1 MTVRVYAA
9 DLHVHTCLSP
19 CADEEMSPRNI
30 VRTALET
37 SVDII
42 AVTDHNSGK
51 NARALME
58 AAIDLPLTVIGG
70 MEVQSREEVH
80 LLSLFGSVE
89 ILEEWDTFIYEHL
102 PDVRNDPEV
111 FGYQPIVDKEGY
123 IVRFEEKLLINSL
136 DLSLEEVIKG
146 VANRNGICIPAHV
159 DREAF
164 SIIGQ
169 LGYIPPDLPLAAVEI
184 TGAQRDMVPERYEVV
199 TASDAHFLREVG
211 TKRTLFLLEAPTLEE
226 IHLSLKKEGGRHITE
241 LS

>member
-1 MTVRVYAA
+1 MVQVYAA

-30 VRTALET
+30 VRTAIEA

-51 NARALME
+51 NARAVME
-58 AAIDLPLTVIGG
+58 AAADLPLTVIAG

-80 LLSLFGSVE
+80 LLSLFKSIE
-89 ILEEWDTFIYEHL
+89 TLEEWDTFIYEHL
-102 PDVRNDPEV
+102 PDVRKDPEV

-123 IVRFEEKLLINSL
+123 VLRFEEKLLINSL
-136 DLSLEEVIKG
+136 DLSLEEIVRG
-146 VANRNGICIPAHV
+146 VANRDGICIPAHV

-169 LGYIPPDLPLAAVEI
+169 LGYIPPGLPIAAVEI
-184 TGAQRDMVPERYEVV
+184 TGDQRDMVPEGYEVV
-199 TASDAHFLREVG
+199 TASDAHFLRAIG

-226 IHLSLKKEGGRHITE
+226 IRRGLRREGGRHVTE

>member
-1 MTVRVYAA
+1 MVRVYAS

-30 VRTALET
+30 VRTAVEASL
-37 SVDII
+37 DII
-42 AVTDHNSGK
+42 AVVDHNSGK
-51 NARALME
+51 NSRVVIE
-58 AAIDLPLTVIGG
+58 AAADLPLTVIAG

-80 LLSLFGSVE
+80 LLSLFASVE
-89 ILEEWDTFIYEHL
+89 ALEEWDAFIYEHL
-102 PDVRNDPEV
+102 PDVHNDPDV

-123 IVRFEEKLLINSL
+123 VLRFEEKLLINSL
-136 DLSLEEVIKG
+136 GLSLEEVVKG
-146 VANRNGICIPAHV
+146 VANRDGICIPAHV

-169 LGYIPPDLPLAAVEI
+169 LGYIPSGLPIAAVEI
-184 TGAQRDMVPERYEVV
+184 TGDQRDMVPEGYEVV
-199 TASDAHFLREVG
+199 TASDAHFLRAIG

-226 IHLSLKKEGGRHITE
+226 IHRGLRREGGRRVTE

>member
-1 MTVRVYAA
+1 MVKVYAA

-51 NARALME
+51 NAQAVM
-58 AAIDLPLTVIGG
+58 AAAADLPVTVIAG

-80 LLSLFGSVE
+80 LLSLFRSLE
-89 ILEEWDTFIYEHL
+89 TLEEWDAFIYEHL

-123 IVRFEEKLLINSL
+123 VLRFEEKLLINSL
-136 DLSLEEVIKG
+136 DLSLEEVVKG
-146 VANRNGICIPAHV
+146 VADRDGICIPAHV

-169 LGYIPPDLPLAAVEI
+169 LGYIPLELPIAAVEI
-184 TGAQRDMVPERYEVV
+184 TGDQRDMVPERYEVV

-226 IHLSLKKEGGRHITE
+226 IGRGLRREEGRRVTE

>member
-1 MTVRVYAA
+1 MVKVYAA

-30 VRTALET
+30 VRTALDT

-51 NARALME
+51 NARAVM
-58 AAIDLPLTVIGG
+58 AAAADLPITVIAG

-80 LLSLFGSVE
+80 LLSFFKSIE
-89 ILEEWDTFIYEHL
+89 ILEEWDAFIYEHL
-102 PDVRNDPEV
+102 PDVRNDPGV
-111 FGYQPIVDKEGY
+111 FGYQPIVDTEGY
-123 IVRFEEKLLINSL
+123 VLRFEEKLLINSL
-136 DLSLEEVIKG
+136 DLSLEEVVKG
-146 VANRNGICIPAHV
+146 VADRDGICIPAHV

-184 TGAQRDMVPERYEVV
+184 TGAQRDVVPERYEVV

-211 TKRTLFLLEAPTLEE
+211 TKRTLFLLETPTLEE
-226 IHLSLKKEGGRHITE
+226 IQRSLRREGGRRITE

>member
-1 MTVRVYAA
+1 MVQVYAA

-30 VRTALET
+30 VRTAIEA

-51 NARALME
+51 NARAVME
-58 AAIDLPLTVIGG
+58 AAADLPLTVIAG

-80 LLSLFGSVE
+80 LLSLFKSIE
-89 ILEEWDTFIYEHL
+89 TLEEWDTFIYEHL

-123 IVRFEEKLLINSL
+123 VLRFEEKLLINSL
-136 DLSLEEVIKG
+136 DLSLEEIVRG
-146 VANRNGICIPAHV
+146 VANRDGICIPAHV

-169 LGYIPPDLPLAAVEI
+169 LGYIPPGLPIAAVEI
-184 TGAQRDMVPERYEVV
+184 TGDQRDMVPEGYEVV
-199 TASDAHFLREVG
+199 TASDAHFLRAIG

-226 IHLSLKKEGGRHITE
+226 IRRGLRREGGRHVTE

>member
-1 MTVRVYAA
+1 MVQVYAA

-19 CADEEMSPRNI
+19 CADEEMSPSNI
-30 VRTALET
+30 VRTALEA
-37 SVDII
+37 SMDII

-51 NARALME
+51 NARAVM
-58 AAIDLPLTVIGG
+58 AAADDLPLTVIAG

-80 LLSLFGSVE
+80 LLSFFGSVE
-89 ILEEWDTFIYEHL
+89 ILEEWDAFIYEHL
-102 PDVRNDPEV
+102 PDVRSDPDV

-123 IVRFEEKLLINSL
+123 VLRFEEKLLINSL
-136 DLSLEEVIKG
+136 DLSLEEVVRG
-146 VANRNGICIPAHV
+146 VADRDGICIPAHV

-169 LGYIPPDLPLAAVEI
+169 LGYIPPGLPIAAVEI
-184 TGAQRDMVPERYEVV
+184 TGDQRDMVPEGYEVV
-199 TASDAHFLREVG
+199 TASDAHFLRAIG

-226 IHLSLKKEGGRHITE
+226 IRRGLRREGGRRITE

>member
-1 MTVRVYAA
+1 MVRAYAA

-51 NARALME
+51 NARAVMK
-58 AAIDLPLTVIGG
+58 AAAGLPLTVIAG

-80 LLSLFGSVE
+80 LLSLFKSVE
-89 ILEEWDTFIYEHL
+89 TLEEWDAFIYEHL

-111 FGYQPIVDKEGY
+111 FGYQPIVDTEGY
-123 IVRFEEKLLINSL
+123 VLRFEEKLLINSL
-136 DLSLEEVIKG
+136 DLSLEEVVTG
-146 VANRNGICIPAHV
+146 VADRDGICIPAHV

-169 LGYIPPDLPLAAVEI
+169 LGYIPPDLPIAAVEI
-184 TGAQRDMVPERYEVV
+184 TGDQRDMVPEQYEVV
-199 TASDAHFLREVG
+199 TASDAHFLRAIG

-226 IHLSLKKEGGRHITE
+226 IDRGLRKEGGRRVTE

>member
-1 MTVRVYAA
+1 MVRVYAA

-19 CADEEMSPRNI
+19 CADEEMSPNNI
-30 VRTALET
+30 VRAAREA

-51 NARALME
+51 NAQAVME
-58 AAIDLPLTVIGG
+58 AAADLPLTVIAG

-80 LLSLFGSVE
+80 LLSFFGSVE

-111 FGYQPIVDKEGY
+111 FGYQPIVDTEGY
-123 IVRFEEKLLINSL
+123 ILRFEEKLLINSL
-136 DLSLEEVIKG
+136 DLSLEEVVTG
-146 VANRNGICIPAHV
+146 VADRNGICIPAHV

-169 LGYIPPDLPLAAVEI
+169 LGYIPSDLPITAVEI
-184 TGAQRDMVPERYEVV
+184 TGDKRDMVPERYEVV
-199 TASDAHFLREVG
+199 TASDAHFLRAIG

-226 IHLSLKKEGGRHITE
+226 IGRALRREGGRRVTE

>member
-1 MTVRVYAA
+1 MVRAYAA

-30 VRTALET
+30 VRTALEA

-51 NARALME
+51 NARAVM
-58 AAIDLPLTVIGG
+58 AAAADLPITVIAG

-80 LLSLFGSVE
+80 LLSLFKSVE
-89 ILEEWDTFIYEHL
+89 TLEEWDTFIYEHL

-111 FGYQPIVDKEGY
+111 FGYQPIVDTEGY
-123 IVRFEEKLLINSL
+123 VLRFEEKLLINSL
-136 DLSLEEVIKG
+136 DLSLEEVVKG
-146 VANRNGICIPAHV
+146 IADRDGICIPAHV

-184 TGAQRDMVPERYEVV
+184 TGAQRGVVPERYEVV
-199 TASDAHFLREVG
+199 TASDAHFLRAIG

-226 IHLSLKKEGGRHITE
+226 IHRGLRKEGGRRVTE

>member
-1 MTVRVYAA
+1 MIVRVYAA

-19 CADEEMSPRNI
+19 CADEEMSPSNI
-30 VRTALET
+30 VRTAREA

-51 NARALME
+51 NVRAVME
-58 AAIDLPLTVIGG
+58 AAADLPLAVIAG

-80 LLSLFGSVE
+80 LLCLFGSVE
-89 ILEEWDTFIYEHL
+89 ILEEWDAFIYEHL

-123 IVRFEEKLLINSL
+123 ILRFEEKLLINSL
-136 DLSLEEVIKG
+136 DLSLEEVVKE
-146 VANRNGICIPAHV
+146 VADRDGICIPAHV

-169 LGYIPPDLPLAAVEI
+169 LGYIPPDLSLAAVEI
-184 TGAQRDMVPERYEVV
+184 TRDQRDMVPERYEVV
-199 TASDAHFLREVG
+199 SASDAHFLRAIG
-211 TKRTLFLLEAPTLEE
+211 TKKTPFLLKAPTLEE
-226 IHLSLKKEGGRHITE
+226 IGRALRREGGRHVTE

>member
-1 MTVRVYAA
+1 MVSVYAS

-19 CADEEMSPRNI
+19 CADEEMSPSNI
-30 VRTALET
+30 VHTAREA

-51 NARALME
+51 NARAVKE
-58 AAIDLPLTVIGG
+58 AAVELPLTVIAG

-80 LLSLFGSVE
+80 LLCLFGGVE
-89 ILEEWDTFIYEHL
+89 ILEEWDAFIYEHL

-123 IVRFEEKLLINSL
+123 VLRFEEKLLINSL

-146 VANRNGICIPAHV
+146 VADRDGICIPAHV

-169 LGYIPPDLPLAAVEI
+169 LGYIPPDLPVAAVEI
-184 TGAQRDMVPERYEVV
+184 TGDQRDMVPEGYEVV
-199 TASDAHFLREVG
+199 TASDAHFLRAIG

-226 IHLSLKKEGGRHITE
+226 IRRGLRREGGRRITE